1 MFKYIYILVL
11 LSQLLLFGDE
21 YANGVATKAGNWLG
35 VETGARSIAMGGTG
49 VASGTDLS
57 AVPYNPASISF
68 INSSQSY
75 YSKTKYIDDTSYNV
89 LGYATRISPSEHV
102 GLHIYFF
109 DSGDIERT
117 TVQHPDGGIGYYQVM
132 QYKIRAMFAKSMM
145 SDRLRIG
152 ASIKYFREQIHTA
165 NMQSIAFDIGANLDT
180 EMFGTSVGL
189 SINNIGPDVR
199 YKGEGIQV
207 TTDGNIDGVA
217 NTITEPWPI
226 PLEFKLGFSTDIIGD
241 RYSVLV
247 PSSYHR
253 LTLTSDFTQ
262 ATDYRMQLVSGAEY
276 CWNNIAYAR
285 AGARFGHDSAG
296 LSFGFGLKYKGIMVD
311 FAYVDYSTL
320 LSTNQFGIS
329 LEF

>member
-1 MFKYIYILVL
+1 
-11 LSQLLLFGDE
+11 
-21 YANGVATKAGNWLG
+21 
-35 VETGARSIAMGGTG
+35 
-49 VASGTDLS
+49 
-57 AVPYNPASISF
+57 
-68 INSSQSY
+68 
-75 YSKTKYIDDTSYNV
+75 
-89 LGYATRISPSEHV
+89 
-102 GLHIYFF
+102 
-109 DSGDIERT
+109 
-117 TVQHPDGGIGYYQVM
+117 
-132 QYKIRAMFAKSMM
+132 
-145 SDRLRIG
+145 LRIG